1 MGEEGRLGV
10 ADGLGDREHLR
21 IRQGGAQNDPG
32 GIPAAALVGEGGVA
46 QHFEVEIRNLS
57 HDFGTLRVLDEV
69 SLGIEASS
77 YTVLLGPSG
86 SGKTTLL
93 SILGGFLVPSQGKV
107 LIGGRDCTTLAPAR
121 RPTTTVFQ
129 DYALFPHMSVGSN
142 VGFGLRMR
150 GDPRLKRIAAARAA
164 LELVGLADVFDRRP
178 HELSGG
184 QRQRVALARALVVE
198 PAVLLLDEPLGA
210 LDLKLR
216 RQMQDELKSIQKRV
230 GAAFVHVTHDQEEA
244 MALADKL
251 VVMNHGRI
259 LDAGPPEHI
268 YSRPRTIF
276 SATFMG
282 ESAILDARVIGQDG
296 AMLDLDTPVGRLR
309 VPGSAATGEELAI
322 AVRPES
328 LHIGEPVPGHVSFGA
343 GTVRDIVFQGSFRRV
358 IVALQSD
365 PAISFTVR
373 VPLGQALA
381 AGERVV
387 LSCPPGDM
395 ILLKE

>member
-1 MGEEGRLGV
+1 MT
-10 ADGLGDREHLR
+10 
-21 IRQGGAQNDPG
+21 DP
-32 GIPAAALVGEGGVA
+32 L
-46 QHFEVEIRNLS
+46 VEIRNVS
-57 HDFGTLRVLDEV
+57 HDFGALRVLDDV
-69 SLGIEASS
+69 SLGIAASS

-93 SILGGFLVPSQGKV
+93 SILGGFLVPSAGKV

-150 GDPRLKRIAAARAA
+150 GEPRRQRNEAVRAA
-164 LELVGLADVFDRRP
+164 LELVGLADMSDRRP

-184 QRQRVALARALVVE
+184 QRQRVALARALVVA

-216 RQMQDELKSIQKRV
+216 RQMQDELKAIQKRV

-259 LDAGPPEHI
+259 LEEGPPEHI
-268 YSRPRTIF
+268 YSRPRSIF

-282 ESAILDARVIGQDG
+282 ESAVLEASVIGQDG
-296 AMLDLDTPVGRLR
+296 AMLDLDTPVGRLSL
-309 VPGSAATGEELAI
+309 PGSAAIGAEVAI

-328 LHIGEPVPGHVSFGA
+328 LLFGEPAAGHLLLGA

-381 AGERVV
+381 AGERVE
-387 LSCPPGDM
+387 LSCLPGDM
-395 ILLKE
+395 ILLEE

>member
-1 MGEEGRLGV
+1 MSPL
-10 ADGLGDREHLR
+10 
-21 IRQGGAQNDPG
+21 
-32 GIPAAALVGEGGVA
+32 
-46 QHFEVEIRNLS
+46 VEIRNVS
-57 HDFGTLRVLDEV
+57 HDFGAGRVLDQV
-69 SLGIEASS
+69 SLDIPAAS

-93 SILGGFLVPSQGKV
+93 SILGGFLVPSEGRV
-107 LIGGRDCTTLAPAR
+107 LIGGKDCTGLPPAR

-129 DYALFPHMSVGSN
+129 DYALFPHMSVGGN

-150 GDPRLKRIAAARAA
+150 GDPKAERIEAARRA
-164 LELVGLADVFDRRP
+164 LELVGLPDVFDRRP

-210 LDLKLR
+210 LDMKLR
-216 RQMQDELKSIQKRV
+216 RQMQDELKAIQKRV

-259 LDAGPPEHI
+259 VDEGPPEQV
-268 YSRPRTIF
+268 YKRPRTRF

-282 ESAILDARVIGQDG
+282 ESAVVDARVLRQDG
-296 AMLDLDTPVGRLR
+296 GMLNLESPVGRLSLPGAAA
-309 VPGSAATGEELAI
+309 PGSTIAL

-328 LHIGEPVPGHVSFGA
+328 LRIGEPRPGDVSFGH
-343 GTVRDIVFQGSFRRV
+343 GTVGEIVFQGSFRRV
-358 IVALQSD
+358 TIVSQED
-365 PAISFTVR
+365 PAITFTAR
-373 VPLGQALA
+373 APLDQALSP
-381 AGERVV
+381 GERVH
-387 LSCPPGDM
+387 LSCRPDDI
-395 ILLKE
+395 ILLEE